1 MKLIEHLT
9 DFPSPYEL
17 EIDSKEE
24 LEIIKEALKR
34 YHNHLFDSKQ
44 YKESLKTHDL
54 CQELKIPGF
63 EIK

>member
-24 LEIIKEALKR
+24 LEIIKEIYEPINEIYPCIEYCR
-34 YHNHLFDSKQ
+34 V
-44 YKESLKTHDL
+44 
-54 CQELKIPGF
+54 ELLEGD
-63 EIK
+63 

>member
-1 MKLIEHLT
+1 MKLIKHLT

-24 LEIIKEALKR
+24 LEIIKEALKC
-34 YHNHLFDSKQ
+34 YHNQLFDNKQ

-54 CQELKIPGF
+54 CQELKIPNF